1 MHGETVVV
9 GAHLDNANDDDAD
22 SGAAF
27 VFTKPGNSGWANA
40 TETAKLTASDGVAND
55 KFGISVSLDD
65 DTVVV
70 GAHQP
75 QYEESGA
82 NVEVGP
88 GAAYVFTKP
97 ATGGWTDNTE
107 GAKFTAPDGAA
118 NDEFGVSVAIDV
130 DAVVVGAHL
139 HDVGANANAGAAY
152 VFTRDSNSGKWG
164 QPLKLTASNGHAD
177 DGFGN
182 SVAVDG
188 NTAVVGAYLDDRD
201 NAARDTGSTYVFARK
216 LGVWS
221 QTLNLAGPGP
231 DQNDRLGYS
240 VAVDDG
246 TLLAGAPQDEIDPGF
261 AYAMDISD
269 AEWTDFV
276 STELTDNGKDYFY
289 RVLNLTNDQEYAF
302 RVRSVNAAA
311 NRPSNE
317 TVAATPKSAKPGKTD
332 GQSAQPGDSQVTLS
346 WDDPRDSSL
355 TGYQVLRPPEQTKF
369 TAGSDGERNGAFGAS
384 VAVDDAAVVVGGT
397 AVVGAPKH
405 NVGSKSNAG
414 AAYVFTE
421 VDGVWSGPIELTAG
435 SDGAE
440 NDWFGYSVAV
450 ESNVAV
456 IGAYQHDT
464 NDNADAGAA
473 YVFIRDPLTGMWSE
487 PVKLIADDGAENDW
501 FGYSVAVD
509 GETIVVGA
517 RWHNGKAGAAYVFTR
532 NSMTRVWGNDPDPG
546 EIHRVETA
554 KLTASDGR
562 AFNYFG
568 HSVAVDGETIVI
580 GAPGYNDNTGVAY
593 VFTRNSMT
601 RVWGNDPE
609 SGETH
614 RVETAKLTAFNGHA
628 GDGFG
633 NSVAVDG
640 ETIVVG
646 AQQGDGERGSAYVF
660 TEPTGDGGWAD
671 NTETAKLA
679 ASDRELGDHFGNS
692 VAVRGGSIVVGAYTA
707 NINECDECGEDLRS
721 GAAYLFTKPA
731 GAVWANDPNKDYR
744 TESGKLTLPTNQE
757 ERGDEFGN
765 SVALDGQSIVV
776 GAPEGNDDF
785 GSVYVSD
792 IPQWAFLASG
802 AETTSAT
809 VEGLTNGVEYAF
821 QVRAVDFYG
830 EGLPSDI
837 ARATPMPAPDAPT
850 NFTATAQ
857 NASVRLAWDDPDDSG
872 ITRYEYRQASGDG
885 NFDPAIP
892 IRGSS
897 ATTTSHTV
905 RDLINHL
912 TYRFQIRAVNVYGAG
927 DWPPSLNATP
937 RAPSL
942 NATPR
947 APNCTPYF
955 IGGYSVTFTVDENT
969 PPGSL
974 VGDAITATDP
984 DGDVLTYSLS
994 GIDASSFVLDGSTG
1008 QITVGS
1014 GTLLDYESGPTRYTV
1029 VVSVHDGRGAYGDD
1043 DSTIDDL
1050 IEVSIDVS
1058 NVDEA
1063 GTVSVSLEQPEVG
1076 TALVVSLSDPD
1087 GSLSDI
1093 SWQWARSSDGSNWSD
1108 ISGANSDSYTPV
1120 ADDVG
1125 IYLQAVASYT
1135 DGHGPG
1141 KSAHAV
1147 MEQQT
1152 AQRGPSF
1159 EGDVTFTVDENTPP
1173 GSLVGDAITATDPDG
1188 DVLTYSLSGIDASS
1202 FVLDGSIGQITVGSG
1217 TLLDYE
1223 SGPTRYTVVVSV
1235 HDGRGAYGGD
1245 DSTID
1250 DLIEVS
1256 IDVSNVDEAGTV
1268 SVSLEQP
1275 EVGTA
1280 LTVSL
1285 NDPDGSLS
1293 DISWQWAR
1301 SSDGSNWSDISGANS
1316 DSYTPVAD
1324 DVGIYLQAVA
1334 SYTDGHGP
1342 GKSAHAVMEQQ
1353 TAQRGPSFEGDV
1365 TFTVDENT
1373 PPGSLVGDAITATD
1387 PDGDVLT
1394 YSLSGIDASSFV
1406 LDGSTGQITVGSGT
1420 LLDYESGP
1428 TRYTVVVSV
1437 HDGRG
1442 AYGGDDSTIDD
1453 LIEVS
1458 IDVSNVDEAG
1468 TVSVSLEQPEVG
1480 TALVVSLSDPDGSLS
1495 DISWQWARS
1504 SDRTDW
1510 QDMAGASSFTYYTP
1524 VDLDA
1529 DKYLRVTASYAD
1541 GEGSGKQAQA
1551 VLNNPVQGLPEPVAT
1566 AWVIVAVVI
1575 GVVAGVVLIIV
1586 VLRSRR

>member
-1 MHGETVVV
+1 M
-9 GAHLDNANDDDAD
+9 
-22 SGAAF
+22 
-27 VFTKPGNSGWANA
+27 
-40 TETAKLTASDGVAND
+40 
-55 KFGISVSLDD
+55 
-65 DTVVV
+65 
-70 GAHQP
+70 
-75 QYEESGA
+75 
-82 NVEVGP
+82 
-88 GAAYVFTKP
+88 
-97 ATGGWTDNTE
+97 
-107 GAKFTAPDGAA
+107 
-118 NDEFGVSVAIDV
+118 
-130 DAVVVGAHL
+130 
-139 HDVGANANAGAAY
+139 
-152 VFTRDSNSGKWG
+152 
-164 QPLKLTASNGHAD
+164 
-177 DGFGN
+177 
-182 SVAVDG
+182 
-188 NTAVVGAYLDDRD
+188 
-201 NAARDTGSTYVFARK
+201 
-216 LGVWS
+216 WS

-246 TLLAGAPQDEIDPGF
+246 TLLAGAPQDDNDPGF

-302 RVRSVNAAA
+302 RVRSVNAAV
-311 NRPSNE
+311 NRPSDE
-317 TVAATPKSAKPGKTD
+317 TVAATPMSAKPGRTD
-332 GQSAQPGDSQVTLS
+332 GLSAQPGDSQVTLS

-473 YVFIRDPLTGMWSE
+473 YVFIRDPLTGVWSE

-532 NSMTRVWGNDPDPG
+532 NSMTRVWGNDPEPG
-546 EIHRVETA
+546 ETHRVETA
-554 KLTASDGR
+554 KLTASDGG

-580 GAPGYNDNTGVAY
+580 GAPGYNANTGVAY

-609 SGETH
+609 PGETH

-646 AQQGDGERGSAYVF
+646 AQQGDGEKGSAYVF

-744 TESGKLTLPTNQE
+744 TESGKLTLPTNEE

-830 EGLPSDI
+830 EGLPSNI
-837 ARATPMPAPDAPT
+837 ARATPM
-850 NFTATAQ
+850 
-857 NASVRLAWDDPDDSG
+857 
-872 ITRYEYRQASGDG
+872 
-885 NFDPAIP
+885 
-892 IRGSS
+892 
-897 ATTTSHTV
+897 
-905 RDLINHL
+905 
-912 TYRFQIRAVNVYGAG
+912 
-927 DWPPSLNATP
+927 
-937 RAPSL
+937 
-942 NATPR
+942 
-947 APNCTPYF
+947 
-955 IGGYSVTFTVDENT
+955 
-969 PPGSL
+969 
-974 VGDAITATDP
+974 
-984 DGDVLTYSLS
+984 
-994 GIDASSFVLDGSTG
+994 
-1008 QITVGS
+1008 
-1014 GTLLDYESGPTRYTV
+1014 
-1029 VVSVHDGRGAYGDD
+1029 
-1043 DSTIDDL
+1043 
-1050 IEVSIDVS
+1050 EVSIDVS

-1076 TALVVSLSDPD
+1076 TA
-1087 GSLSDI
+1087 
-1093 SWQWARSSDGSNWSD
+1093 
-1108 ISGANSDSYTPV
+1108 
-1120 ADDVG
+1120 
-1125 IYLQAVASYT
+1125 
-1135 DGHGPG
+1135 
-1141 KSAHAV
+1141 
-1147 MEQQT
+1147 
-1152 AQRGPSF
+1152 QRGPF
-1159 EGDVTFTVDENTPP
+1159 
-1173 GSLVGDAITATDPDG
+1173 
-1188 DVLTYSLSGIDASS
+1188 
-1202 FVLDGSIGQITVGSG
+1202 
-1217 TLLDYE
+1217 
-1223 SGPTRYTVVVSV
+1223 
-1235 HDGRGAYGGD
+1235 
-1245 DSTID
+1245 
-1250 DLIEVS
+1250 
-1256 IDVSNVDEAGTV
+1256 
-1268 SVSLEQP
+1268 
-1275 EVGTA
+1275 
-1280 LTVSL
+1280 
-1285 NDPDGSLS
+1285 
-1293 DISWQWAR
+1293 
-1301 SSDGSNWSDISGANS
+1301 
-1316 DSYTPVAD
+1316 
-1324 DVGIYLQAVA
+1324 
-1334 SYTDGHGP
+1334 
-1342 GKSAHAVMEQQ
+1342 
-1353 TAQRGPSFEGDV
+1353 FEGDV

-1442 AYGGDDSTIDD
+1442 AYGDYDSTIDD

-1468 TVSVSLEQPEVG
+1468 TVSVSLEKPEVG
-1480 TALVVSLSDPDGSLS
+1480 TALTVSLSDPDGSLS

-1504 SDRTDW
+1504 SDRANW
-1510 QDMAGASSFTYYTP
+1510 QDTAGASSSTYTP

-1566 AWVIVAVVI
+1566 PTTTATDTPAPSPTPTAELPPSEADGGDEGFPWWVIVAVVI

>member
-1 MHGETVVV
+1 
-9 GAHLDNANDDDAD
+9 
-22 SGAAF
+22 
-27 VFTKPGNSGWANA
+27 
-40 TETAKLTASDGVAND
+40 
-55 KFGISVSLDD
+55 
-65 DTVVV
+65 
-70 GAHQP
+70 
-75 QYEESGA
+75 
-82 NVEVGP
+82 
-88 GAAYVFTKP
+88 
-97 ATGGWTDNTE
+97 
-107 GAKFTAPDGAA
+107 
-118 NDEFGVSVAIDV
+118 
-130 DAVVVGAHL
+130 
-139 HDVGANANAGAAY
+139 
-152 VFTRDSNSGKWG
+152 
-164 QPLKLTASNGHAD
+164 
-177 DGFGN
+177 
-182 SVAVDG
+182 
-188 NTAVVGAYLDDRD
+188 
-201 NAARDTGSTYVFARK
+201 
-216 LGVWS
+216 
-221 QTLNLAGPGP
+221 
-231 DQNDRLGYS
+231 
-240 VAVDDG
+240 
-246 TLLAGAPQDEIDPGF
+246 
-261 AYAMDISD
+261 
-269 AEWTDFV
+269 
-276 STELTDNGKDYFY
+276 
-289 RVLNLTNDQEYAF
+289 
-302 RVRSVNAAA
+302 
-311 NRPSNE
+311 
-317 TVAATPKSAKPGKTD
+317 
-332 GQSAQPGDSQVTLS
+332 
-346 WDDPRDSSL
+346 
-355 TGYQVLRPPEQTKF
+355 
-369 TAGSDGERNGAFGAS
+369 
-384 VAVDDAAVVVGGT
+384 
-397 AVVGAPKH
+397 
-405 NVGSKSNAG
+405 
-414 AAYVFTE
+414 
-421 VDGVWSGPIELTAG
+421 
-435 SDGAE
+435 
-440 NDWFGYSVAV
+440 
-450 ESNVAV
+450 
-456 IGAYQHDT
+456 
-464 NDNADAGAA
+464 
-473 YVFIRDPLTGMWSE
+473 MWSE

-532 NSMTRVWGNDPDPG
+532 NSVTRVWGNDPEPG
-546 EIHRVETA
+546 ETHRVETA
-554 KLTASDGR
+554 KLTASDGG

-580 GAPGYNDNTGVAY
+580 GAPGYNANTGVAY

-609 SGETH
+609 PGETH

-721 GAAYLFTKPA
+721 GAAYLFSKPA

-744 TESGKLTLPTNQE
+744 TESGKLTLPTNEE

-830 EGLPSDI
+830 EGLPSNI
-837 ARATPMPAPDAPT
+837 ARATPMEVSIDVSNVDEAGTVSVSLEQPEVG
-850 NFTATAQ
+850 TAQ
-857 NASVRLAWDDPDDSG
+857 RGPFF
-872 ITRYEYRQASGDG
+872 EGD
-885 NFDPAIP
+885 
-892 IRGSS
+892 
-897 ATTTSHTV
+897 
-905 RDLINHL
+905 
-912 TYRFQIRAVNVYGAG
+912 
-927 DWPPSLNATP
+927 
-937 RAPSL
+937 
-942 NATPR
+942 
-947 APNCTPYF
+947 
-955 IGGYSVTFTVDENT
+955 VTFTVDENT

-1014 GTLLDYESGPTRYTV
+1014 ETLLDYESGPTRYTV

-1063 GTVSVSLEQPEVG
+1063 GTVSVSPEQP
-1076 TALVVSLSDPD
+1076 
-1087 GSLSDI
+1087 
-1093 SWQWARSSDGSNWSD
+1093 
-1108 ISGANSDSYTPV
+1108 
-1120 ADDVG
+1120 
-1125 IYLQAVASYT
+1125 
-1135 DGHGPG
+1135 
-1141 KSAHAV
+1141 KS
-1147 MEQQT
+1147 
-1152 AQRGPSF
+1152 
-1159 EGDVTFTVDENTPP
+1159 
-1173 GSLVGDAITATDPDG
+1173 
-1188 DVLTYSLSGIDASS
+1188 
-1202 FVLDGSIGQITVGSG
+1202 
-1217 TLLDYE
+1217 
-1223 SGPTRYTVVVSV
+1223 
-1235 HDGRGAYGGD
+1235 
-1245 DSTID
+1245 
-1250 DLIEVS
+1250 
-1256 IDVSNVDEAGTV
+1256 
-1268 SVSLEQP
+1268 
-1275 EVGTA
+1275 GTA

-1285 NDPDGSLS
+1285 SDPDGSLS

-1442 AYGGDDSTIDD
+1442 AYGDDDSTIDD

-1458 IDVSNVDEAG
+1458 IDVSNVDETG
-1468 TVSVSLEQPEVG
+1468 TVSVSPEQPKSG
-1480 TALVVSLSDPDGSLS
+1480 TALTASLSDPDGSLS
-1495 DISWQWARS
+1495 DISWEWARS
-1504 SDRTDW
+1504 SDGSNWSDISGANSDSYTPVADDVGIYLQAVASYTDGHGPGKSAHAVME
-1510 QDMAGASSFTYYTP
+1510 QQTAQRGPSFEGDVTFTVDENTPPGSLVGDTITATDPDGDVLTYSLSGIDASSFARIHRWTGMDGMRTAEGGEGVTDAMIRARIW
-1524 VDLDA
+1524 VDGRLAGGLQALLGAPMAAYSGCGERDGGIGHGKRRSRTGLARVCRDVGLAGGSVA
-1529 DKYLRVTASYAD
+1529 DGRRQAGSGMARSRARARLNCSSQGQRRGRCRVNRRAERVIRPAKAKTRRLRV
-1541 GEGSGKQAQA
+1541 
-1551 VLNNPVQGLPEPVAT
+1551 L
-1566 AWVIVAVVI
+1566 VVTI
-1575 GVVAGVVLIIV
+1575 C
-1586 VLRSRR
+1586 